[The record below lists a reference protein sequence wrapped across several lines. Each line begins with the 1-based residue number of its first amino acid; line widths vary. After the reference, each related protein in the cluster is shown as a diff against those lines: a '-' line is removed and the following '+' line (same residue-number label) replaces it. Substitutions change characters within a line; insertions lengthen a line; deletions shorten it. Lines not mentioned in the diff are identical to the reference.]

1 MQPGNPHPDNIRSAV
16 VRAVEEKG
24 MTYAE
29 TAEMLGIGVASVN
42 RILRRHRE
50 TGNVSPKPKGGGWT
64 SPLRGE
70 VAEQLEALVKATPD
84 ATIEETMSALVE
96 KTGVATSTAAVGR
109 ALHRLGFSR
118 KKRSSSRPS
127 GTNHTT

>member
-1 MQPGNPHPDNIRSAV
+1 MHPGNPHPEKIRVAV
-16 VRAVEEKG
+16 VRAVEQKG

-50 TGNVSPKPKGGGWT
+50 TGSVAPKPKSGGRL
-64 SPLRGE
+64 SPIAGD
-70 VAEQLEALVKATPD
+70 VADELEALVRARPD
-84 ATIEETMSALVE
+84 ATVQEMLDELVAS
-96 KTGVATSTAAVGR
+96 TGVDTSLSAMKR

-127 GTNHTT
+127 ATSRIT

>member
-1 MQPGNPHPDNIRSAV
+1 MHPGNPHPDKIRVAV
-16 VRAVEEKG
+16 VRAVEQKG

-29 TAEMLGIGVASVN
+29 TADMLGIGVASVN

-50 TGNVSPKPKGGGWT
+50 TGSVAPKPKAGGRT
-64 SPLRGE
+64 SPIVNE
-70 VAEQLEALVKATPD
+70 VADELEELVRATPD
-84 ATIEETMSALVE
+84 ATIQEMLDALVAS
-96 KTGVATSTAAVGR
+96 TGVATSLSAMKR

-127 GTNHTT
+127 ATKRTT

>member
-1 MQPGNPHPDNIRSAV
+1 MHPGNPHPEKIRVAV
-16 VRAVEEKG
+16 VRAVEQKG

-50 TGNVSPKPKGGGWT
+50 TGSVAPKPKAGGRM
-64 SPLRGE
+64 SPIAGE
-70 VAEQLEALVKATPD
+70 VADELQALVRATPD
-84 ATIEETMSALVE
+84 ATTQEMLDALVASTGVDTSLSAL
-96 KTGVATSTAAVGR
+96 KR

-118 KKRSSSRPS
+118 KKRRLSRPNATS
-127 GTNHTT
+127 RTT

>member
-1 MQPGNPHPDNIRSAV
+1 MHPGNPHPEKVRVAV
-16 VRAVEEKG
+16 VRAVEQKR

-50 TGNVSPKPKGGGWT
+50 NGSVAPKPKAGGRM
-64 SPLRGE
+64 SPIAGD
-70 VAEQLEALVKATPD
+70 VADELQAFVRTTPD
-84 ATIEETMSALVE
+84 ATVREMLDALVAT
-96 KTGVATSTAAVGR
+96 TGVATSLSAMKR

-118 KKRSSSRPS
+118 KKRSSSRPNATS
-127 GTNHTT
+127 RRT

>member
-1 MQPGNPHPDNIRSAV
+1 MHPGNPHPDKIRVAV

-29 TAEMLGIGVASVN
+29 AAEMLGIGEASVS

-50 TGNVSPKPKGGGWT
+50 TGSVAPKPKGGGQI
-64 SPLRGE
+64 SPIRGE
-70 VAEQLEALVKATPD
+70 IAKRLTALVSATPD
-84 ATIEETMSALVE
+84 ATIEEMTNALIQE
-96 KTGVATSTAAVGR
+96 TGVATSTSAVGR
-109 ALHRLGFSR
+109 ALRRLGFSR

-127 GTNHTT
+127 VKSRTT